1 MSEFIK
7 RGIYYFRKSTRKNK
21 KYDVFKKVDGELKK
35 ITSFGSSIHQQFKDK
50 IGLYKH
56 LDHGDKKRKDAY
68 YSRHGKDA
76 KFESAKYFSH
86 KYLW

>member
-1 MSEFIK
+1 MKEFIK
-7 RGIYYFRKSTRKNK
+7 RGIYYFRKSARKNK

-35 ITSFGSSIHQQFKDK
+35 ITSFGDNRYEQFKDK
-50 IGLYKH
+50 LGLYKH

-68 YSRHGKDA
+68 YARHGDA